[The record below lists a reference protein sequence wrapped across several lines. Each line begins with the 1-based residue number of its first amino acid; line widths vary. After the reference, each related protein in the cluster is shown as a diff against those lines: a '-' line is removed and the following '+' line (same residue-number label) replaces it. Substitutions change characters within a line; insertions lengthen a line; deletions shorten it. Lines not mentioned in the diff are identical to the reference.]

1 MRKTNILDTYSF
13 LLLIKVTIFI
23 ITNHNIYHAFNQG
36 SKYIKAAHGIC
47 VANGYGTTAGRIAY
61 DWYAEFKKWKIY
73 LDDKPRSG
81 RPVQFDEEL
90 LNQIIPKKLGKRQKN
105 CQRKLNSPTLL

>member
-1 MRKTNILDTYSF
+1 MHSYCCSSIYFKLIFRSLKWNVKLRKTNILDTYSF

-61 DWYAEFKKWKIY
+61 DWYAEFKK
-73 LDDKPRSG
+73 
-81 RPVQFDEEL
+81 
-90 LNQIIPKKLGKRQKN
+90 
-105 CQRKLNSPTLL
+105 